1 MSGLDCE
8 VCGFTAKKSKALA
21 HHMIMEHPLLVE
33 DSLPEEYDKKQYMV
47 RAKEKAKQANDRK
60 ERLEKEVKERNMRRA
75 AAKERLKVRSE
86 KERQRSKVR
95 NEKERQRSHNKKAA
109 AAARDKEVWE
119 QLAFVDTLW
128 VDGVG

>member
-33 DSLPEEYDKKQYMV
+33 ESLPEEYDKKQYMV
-47 RAKEKAKQANDRK
+47 RAKEKAQQANDRK
-60 ERLEKEVKERNMRRA
+60 ERLEKEAKERNMRRA
-75 AAKERLKVRSE
+75 TAKERLKVRSE
-86 KERQRSKVR
+86 KEH
-95 NEKERQRSHNKKAA
+95 QRSHNKKAA
-109 AAARDKEVWE
+109 AAARDKEVWK